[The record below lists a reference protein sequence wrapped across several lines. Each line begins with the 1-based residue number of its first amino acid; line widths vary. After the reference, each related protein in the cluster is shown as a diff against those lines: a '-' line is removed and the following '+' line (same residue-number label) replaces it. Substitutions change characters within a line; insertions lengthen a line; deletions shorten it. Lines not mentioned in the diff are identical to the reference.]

1 MAPAPRLFRGYPMT
15 FANGRTTLA
24 IPGPSPLPDRVLRAM
39 ARPSPDIYSG
49 ELPELNRKLMAGLK
63 RLAGTKAHLAA
74 YIGNG
79 HAGWE
84 AANANLFNR
93 GDRALVLT
101 SGQFGHGW
109 ARTAAAM
116 GIAVEIMDFGSRA
129 ADPARLAERL
139 AADTNHLIKAVLVCH
154 IDTATSV
161 QADLVALK
169 AAIGAHPALF
179 AVDAIASLGCAE
191 LRMDDWGIDVLVS
204 ASQKGLMA
212 PPGMAFVWFSDRAKA
227 LGPSDMATP
236 YWDWH
241 ARAEASELWQSWN
254 GTAPVQLIYAAN
266 EALTMLLDEETL
278 PAVWARHE
286 GLARAVWA
294 AFEAWGKDGS
304 GIALTVAEP
313 AERALS
319 VTAATLPE
327 GDRLR
332 AWCDEKAGLVL
343 GLGLGA
349 ADPANA
355 LRVAHMGH
363 ASAHQIL
370 GTLAVME
377 AGMIALG
384 IRHGKGA
391 LEAAAR
397 VIAERA

>member
-1 MAPAPRLFRGYPMT
+1 MT

-49 ELPELNRKLMAGLK
+49 ELPALNLRLMAGLK
-63 RLAGTKAHLAA
+63 RLAGTRAHLAA

-84 AANANLFNR
+84 AAIANLFHR
-93 GDRALVLT
+93 GERALVLT
-101 SGQFGHGW
+101 SGHFGHGW
-109 ARTAAAM
+109 ARAAQAM
-116 GIAVEIMDFGSRA
+116 GVEVEIMDFAARA
-129 ADPARLAERL
+129 ADPAQLAERL
-139 AADTNHLIKAVLVCH
+139 AADKDHLIKAVLVCH

-161 QADLVALK
+161 QADLMALK
-169 AAIGAHPALF
+169 AAIGDHPALF

-191 LRMDDWGIDVLVS
+191 LCMDDWGIDVLVS
-204 ASQKGLMA
+204 ASQKGLMS
-212 PPGMAFVWFSDRAKA
+212 PPGAAFVWFSERAKA
-227 LGPSDMATP
+227 MGPSDIATP
-236 YWDWH
+236 YWNWH
-241 ARAEASELWQSWN
+241 ARAEATELWQFWD
-254 GTAPVQLIYAAN
+254 GTAPVQMIYAAN
-266 EALTMLLDEETL
+266 EALTMILDEESL

-304 GIALTVAEP
+304 GITLTVAEP
-313 AERALS
+313 SERARS
-319 VTAATLPE
+319 VTAATLPRADE
-327 GDRLR
+327 LR
-332 AWCDEKAGLVL
+332 AWCDQKAGLVL

-349 ADPANA
+349 EDAANA

-363 ASAHQIL
+363 ANAHQIL

-377 AGMIALG
+377 AGMTALA
-384 IRHGKGA
+384 IPHGAGA
-391 LEAAAR
+391 IEAAAR